1 MSSTASMPNEP
12 QQVSMKFVTLVS
24 IVAALGG
31 LLFGFDTAVVSGA
44 IGFMQSR
51 FDLNEVEVGWAVS
64 SLIIGCIVGAAGSGV
79 MSDRFGRKKVLI
91 FAAIL
96 FIIGSLGSALPD
108 TFTGYIIARMIG
120 GLGIGITSTLCPL
133 YNAEIAPAAYRGRLV
148 ALNQFA
154 TVTGIFLVYF
164 VNSGIA
170 GYGDDAWDIAMG
182 WRWMFGIGVLPGL
195 LFLILLFFV
204 PESPR
209 WLIKQDRPLE
219 ALPILLK
226 IHGDDL
232 ARQEVLDI
240 KASFKEESGSLRQL
254 FQPGLRVALIVG
266 VVLAALQQVTGIN
279 AVMYYAPEIFKATGA
294 GTNASLVQTILV
306 GLINFLFT
314 ILALWLIDKVGRK
327 ALLLVG
333 SGLMTLSLAVIGA
346 AFHTGH
352 TSGPLVLIFIL
363 LYVASFAVSLGPV
376 VWVILSEIFP
386 NRIRGKAT
394 AIASMA
400 LWMADY
406 IVSQSFPPMLNTAG
420 PAMTFWI
427 FGLMSL
433 FTCFF
438 TWRVVPET
446 KGRSLEEIETLWTDG
461 SAASAASPAS
471 SASTAAKPQ
480 GDYPDPESGAWV
492 NGK

>member
-1 MSSTASMPNEP
+1 MSSNALNAE
-12 QQVSMKFVTLVS
+12 QGQVSMKFVTLVS

-44 IGFMQSR
+44 VGFMKER
-51 FDLNEVEVGWAVS
+51 FSLNELQVGWAVS
-64 SLIIGCIVGAAGSGV
+64 SLIIGCIVGAGFSG
-79 MSDRFGRKKVLI
+79 MISDKLGRKKVLI
-91 FAAIL
+91 AAALL
-96 FIIGSLGSALPD
+96 FIIGSIGSAIPA
-108 TFTGYIIARMIG
+108 TFSGYIIARIIG

-133 YNAEIAPAAYRGRLV
+133 YNAEIAPAKYRGRLV

-170 GYGDDAWDIAMG
+170 GYGDDAWDIAMA
-182 WRWMFGIGVLPGL
+182 WRWMFGVGALPGL
-195 LFLILLFFV
+195 LFLVLLFFV

-209 WLIKQDRPLE
+209 WLIKQGRPAE
-219 ALPILLK
+219 APPILLK
-226 IHGDDL
+226 IHGEDL

-240 KASFKEESGSLRQL
+240 KESFKQENGSIRQL
-254 FQPGLRVALIVG
+254 FSPGLRTALIVG
-266 VVLAALQQVTGIN
+266 VVLAVLQQVTGIN

-294 GTNASLVQTILV
+294 GTNASLIQTILV

-333 SGLMTLSLAVIGA
+333 SAIMAVCLAVIGA

-363 LYVASFAVSLGPV
+363 LYVAAFAVSLGPV
-376 VWVILSEIFP
+376 VWVLLSEIFP
-386 NRIRGKAT
+386 NRLRGRAT
-394 AIASMA
+394 AIASMS
-400 LWMADY
+400 LWAADY
-406 IVSQSFPPMLNTAG
+406 VVSQSFPPMLQSAG

-427 FGLMSL
+427 FGILSL
-433 FTCFF
+433 FTVVF

-446 KGRSLEEIETLWTDG
+446 KGKSLEEIE
-461 SAASAASPAS
+461 AAWS
-471 SASTAAKPQ
+471 SEAENKEGVTPTV
-480 GDYPDPESGAWV
+480 GESYSHS
-492 NGK
+492 

>member
-1 MSSTASMPNEP
+1 MEMTMPTSDE
-12 QQVSMKFVTLVS
+12 QAKLGSIKFVTLVS

-44 IGFMQSR
+44 IGFMQTR
-51 FDLNEVEVGWAVS
+51 FGLNEVQVGWAVS
-64 SLIIGCIVGAAGSGV
+64 SLIIGCIIGAASSGV
-79 MSDRFGRKKVLI
+79 LSDKFGRKKVLI
-91 FAAIL
+91 AAALL
-96 FIIGSLGSALPD
+96 FIVGSIGSAIPD

-133 YNAEIAPAAYRGRLV
+133 YNAEIAPAKYRGRLV
-148 ALNQFA
+148 ALNQLA

-170 GYGDDAWDIAMG
+170 GSGDEAWNISTA
-182 WRWMFGIGVLPGL
+182 WRWMFGVGAIPGF
-195 LFLILLFFV
+195 LFLVLLFFV

-209 WLIKQDRPLE
+209 WLIKQGRPVE

-226 IHGDDL
+226 IHGEEL

-240 KASFKEESGSLRQL
+240 KESFKQEKDTTIRQL
-254 FQPGLRVALIVG
+254 FRPGLRIALIVG
-266 VVLAALQQVTGIN
+266 VAIAVLQQVTGIN
-279 AVMYYAPEIFKATGA
+279 AIMYYAPEIFKQTGA

-333 SGLMTLSLAVIGA
+333 SSVMTLCLAVIGI

-363 LYVASFAVSLGPV
+363 LYVAAFAVSLGPV
-376 VWVILSEIFP
+376 VWVLLSEIFP
-386 NRIRGKAT
+386 NRIRGRAT

-400 LWMADY
+400 LWAADY
-406 IVSQSFPPMLNTAG
+406 VVSQSFPPMLNSAG

-427 FGLMSL
+427 FGVMSL
-433 FTCFF
+433 ITVLF

-446 KGRSLEEIETLWTDG
+446 KGKSLEEIESLWY
-461 SAASAASPAS
+461 
-471 SASTAAKPQ
+471 AKK
-480 GDYPDPESGAWV
+480 A
-492 NGK
+492 

>member
-1 MSSTASMPNEP
+1 MSTIPNT
-12 QQVSMKFVTLVS
+12 QNGQVSMKFVTLVS

-44 IGFMQSR
+44 IGFMKQR
-51 FDLNEVEVGWAVS
+51 FDLNELEVGWAVS
-64 SLIIGCIVGAAGSGV
+64 SLIIGCIAGAAVSG
-79 MSDRFGRKKVLI
+79 MLSDKFGRKKVLI
-91 FAAIL
+91 AAAAL
-96 FIIGSLGSALPD
+96 FIIGSVGSAVPE

-120 GLGIGITSTLCPL
+120 GIGIGITSTLCPL
-133 YNAEIAPAAYRGRLV
+133 YNAEIAPARYRGRLV

-170 GYGDDAWDIAMG
+170 GYSNDAWNIATG
-182 WRWMFGIGVLPGL
+182 WRWMFGVGVLPGV
-195 LFLILLFFV
+195 LFLVLLFFV

-209 WLIKQDRPLE
+209 WLIKQGRPVE

-240 KASFKEESGSLRQL
+240 KESFKQENASLRQL
-254 FQPGLRVALIVG
+254 FSPGLRTALLVG
-266 VVLAALQQVTGIN
+266 VVLAVLQQVTGIN
-279 AVMYYAPEIFKATGA
+279 AIMYYAPEIFKEAGA

-314 ILALWLIDKVGRK
+314 ILALWLIDKAGRK

-333 SGLMTLSLAVIGA
+333 SALMTVSLLVIGI
-346 AFHTGH
+346 AFHSGQ
-352 TSGPLVLIFIL
+352 TSGPLVLVFIL
-363 LYVASFAVSLGPV
+363 VYVAAFAISLGPV
-376 VWVILSEIFP
+376 VWVLLSEIFP
-386 NRIRGKAT
+386 NRIRGRAT
-394 AIASMA
+394 AIASMS
-400 LWMADY
+400 LWAADY

-427 FGLMSL
+427 FGALSL
-433 FTCFF
+433 VTFLF

-446 KGRSLEEIETLWTDG
+446 KGKSLEEIEAVW
-461 SAASAASPAS
+461 
-471 SASTAAKPQ
+471 AAKAKAEP
-480 GDYPDPESGAWV
+480 GDQPALAAAVD
-492 NGK
+492 

>member
-1 MSSTASMPNEP
+1 MNAKLSKQEG
-12 QQVSMKFVTLVS
+12 QVSMKFVTLVS

-44 IGFMQSR
+44 IGFMKDKFS
-51 FDLNEVEVGWAVS
+51 LNEVEVGWAVS
-64 SLIIGCIVGAAGSGV
+64 SLIIGCIFGAAISGIL
-79 MSDRFGRKKVLI
+79 SDKLGRKKVLI
-91 FAAIL
+91 AAAVL
-96 FIIGSLGSALPD
+96 FIIGSLGSAIPE
-108 TFTGYIIARMIG
+108 TFTGYIIARIIG
-120 GLGIGITSTLCPL
+120 GIGIGITSTLCPL
-133 YNAEIAPAAYRGRLV
+133 YNAEIAPAKYRGRLV

-170 GYGDDAWDIAMG
+170 GSGDDAWNISTA
-182 WRWMFGIGVLPGL
+182 WRWMFGVGVLPGV

-209 WLIKQDRPLE
+209 WLIKQGRPME
-219 ALPILLK
+219 ALPVLLR
-226 IHGDDL
+226 IHGEEM
-232 ARQEVLDI
+232 AKQEVLDI
-240 KASFKEESGSLRQL
+240 KESFKQESGSIRQL
-254 FQPGLRVALIVG
+254 FNPGLRTALIVG
-266 VVLAALQQVTGIN
+266 VVLAVLQQVTGIN
-279 AVMYYAPEIFKATGA
+279 AIMYYAPEIFKETGA

-333 SGLMTLSLAVIGA
+333 SASMAVCLLVIGV

-352 TSGPLVLIFIL
+352 TAGPVVLIFIL
-363 LYVASFAVSLGPV
+363 LYVASFAISLGPV

-386 NRIRGKAT
+386 NRIRGKAM
-394 AIASMA
+394 ALASMS
-400 LWMADY
+400 LWAADY
-406 IVSQSFPPMLNTAG
+406 VVSQSFPPMLNSAG

-433 FTCFF
+433 FTFFF
-438 TWRVVPET
+438 TLKVVPET
-446 KGRSLEEIETLWTDG
+446 KGKSLEEIESGWSSQAQADRP
-461 SAASAASPAS
+461 AATEAPNLA
-471 SASTAAKPQ
+471 
-480 GDYPDPESGAWV
+480 
-492 NGK
+492 

>member
-1 MSSTASMPNEP
+1 MSTIPTTQNG
-12 QQVSMKFVTLVS
+12 QVSMKFVTLVS

-44 IGFMQSR
+44 IGFMKQR
-51 FDLNEVEVGWAVS
+51 FALNELEVGWAVS
-64 SLIIGCIVGAAGSGV
+64 SLIIGCIAGAAVSGIL
-79 MSDRFGRKKVLI
+79 SDRFGRKKVLI
-91 FAAIL
+91 AAAAL
-96 FIIGSLGSALPD
+96 FIIGSVGSAIPA

-120 GLGIGITSTLCPL
+120 GIGIGITSTLCPL
-133 YNAEIAPAAYRGRLV
+133 YNAEIAPARYRGRLV

-170 GYGDDAWDIAMG
+170 GYADDAWNIATG
-182 WRWMFGIGVLPGL
+182 WRWMFGVGVLPGL
-195 LFLILLFFV
+195 LFLVLLFFV

-209 WLIKQDRPLE
+209 WLIKQGRPVE

-240 KASFKEESGSLRQL
+240 KESFKQENASLRQL
-254 FQPGLRVALIVG
+254 FTPGLRTALLVG
-266 VVLAALQQVTGIN
+266 VVLAVLQQVTGIN
-279 AVMYYAPEIFKATGA
+279 AIMYYAPEIFKQAGA

-314 ILALWLIDKVGRK
+314 ILALWLIDKAGRK

-333 SGLMTLSLAVIGA
+333 SALMTVSLLVIGI
-346 AFHTGH
+346 AFHSGQ
-352 TSGPLVLIFIL
+352 TSGPLVLISIL
-363 LYVASFAVSLGPV
+363 VYVAAFAISLGPV
-376 VWVILSEIFP
+376 VWVLLSEIFP
-386 NRIRGKAT
+386 NRIRGRAT
-394 AIASMA
+394 AIASMS
-400 LWMADY
+400 LWAADY

-427 FGLMSL
+427 FGALSL
-433 FTCFF
+433 VTFLF

-446 KGRSLEEIETLWTDG
+446 KGKSLEEIEAVW
-461 SAASAASPAS
+461 SAKAKAETGDQPALASAV
-471 SASTAAKPQ
+471 
-480 GDYPDPESGAWV
+480 D
-492 NGK
+492 